1 MKKWQKAVFIVVL
14 TVFVGASVW
23 MTFNSVSRDTFEYAY
38 REDIGGQGFDG
49 WCLTASTAII
59 PPRRYISTM

>member
-23 MTFNSVSRDTFEYAY
+23 MTFNSVSATR
-38 REDIGGQGFDG
+38 
-49 WCLTASTAII
+49 L
-59 PPRRYISTM
+59 PRA

>member
-38 REDIGGQGFDG
+38 REDMAGRASTAG
-49 WCLTASTAII
+49 CLTASTAII

>member
-38 REDIGGQGFDG
+38 REDIGGQGFD
-49 WCLTASTAII
+49 LSLIHI
-59 PPRRYISTM
+59 

>member
-23 MTFNSVSRDTFEYAY
+23 MTFNSALATR
-38 REDIGGQGFDG
+38 
-49 WCLTASTAII
+49 L
-59 PPRRYISTM
+59 PRA